1 MKLKKKNKKETMSNI
16 QMKKEDNF
24 RKLISEESVLRKIRK
39 ITEQNGNTN
48 TLLGLVYE
56 FLKNWF
62 FSIPKTLGFT
72 YCALGRV
79 PTPHFKI

>member
-1 MKLKKKNKKETMSNI
+1 MTNI
-16 QMKKEDNF
+16 QMKKEDDF
-24 RKLISEESVLRKIRK
+24 RKLISEESLLRETRK

-48 TLLGLVYE
+48 TLLGLLYE